1 MAPWLP
7 LLSLLG
13 LLPGAAPAPPR
24 RAAGAQAWEAESSEL
39 LAPARFA
46 LEMYNRGRAAGT
58 RAALAAVRGRV
69 RREGPGSLYSLQAT
83 LEEACNDPTVCQ
95 LPVSKK
101 TLLCSFQVLEELGK
115 HTLLRRDCRPVD
127 TKITDQRSESLHSF
141 SSLFNKDTLP
151 EDFVMQ
157 VASIFKEFVTTYN
170 RTYETKEEARWRLS
184 VFINNM
190 MRAQKIQAL
199 DRGTA
204 QYGVTKFS
212 DLTEEEFH
220 TIYLNPLLKE
230 LRSKRMPLALSVS
243 YPPPPH
249 SHSEVPNC
257 TFVELW

>member
-230 LRSKRMPLALSVS
+230 LRSKRMRDTTTCIVGPGPV
-243 YPPPPH
+243 
-249 SHSEVPNC
+249 V
-257 TFVELW
+257 